1 MMTDRQVVTGYRGTA
16 GPAGGARARAA
27 TAVVGA
33 LKRCWQIVTISRSS
47 MVGCAISALV
57 LLDVAVGPLL
67 EAYNPERPDA
77 AVVLRAPGWAHPFG
91 TDASGFDVLSRT
103 MAAPRVD
110 ITIALSATLLSI
122 AVGAPLGVFS
132 GYVRGRIGEA
142 IVRLSDIV
150 QSFPVFILAM
160 ALVSLTGQNIANL
173 IFALAFL
180 NTPIYLRLMRSQT
193 LGVGRRT
200 YVEASRTAGN
210 STMRTIFRHVLPNS
224 LTPVFV
230 QASVTVGWSIL
241 LVAGLSFVGAGV
253 REPTPEWGLMISSA
267 SSSIITG
274 QWWPSVFP
282 GVAIAVSV
290 LGFALVG
297 VGLQQAYER

>member
-1 MMTDRQVVTGYRGTA
+1 VL
-16 GPAGGARARAA
+16 
-27 TAVVGA
+27 GA
-33 LKRCWQIVTISRSS
+33 LKRCWRIVTISRSS
-47 MVGCAISALV
+47 MVGFGISALV
-57 LLDVAVGPLL
+57 LLDVAMGPLL
-67 EAYNPERPDA
+67 EAYNPEKPDA
-77 AVVLRAPGWAHPFG
+77 ALVLHAPSWAHPFG

-122 AVGAPLGVFS
+122 AVGAPVGVFS

-193 LGVGRRT
+193 LTVGRRT

-282 GVAIAVSV
+282 GAAIAVSV